1 MIDPMKGRRAASLLA
16 AMAAI
21 AAILLA
27 LPLTAQP
34 PRGPRDPA
42 EILHNPR
49 LLARYLRLTPDQVT
63 ASQKL
68 FADLKTATDPL
79 RQQEPALRAAFEAAV
94 AAPNANPCDVG
105 QAALAVHA
113 NQEKIKAALDDFD
126 KKFSA
131 LLTPDQL
138 AKYEALKALVH
149 PGDGGDS

>member
-1 MIDPMKGRRAASLLA
+1 MRSRRAAS
-16 AMAAI
+16 MFSGI
-21 AAILLA
+21 AAVAALLLA
-27 LPLTAQP
+27 LPLAAQP

-49 LLARYLRLTPDQVT
+49 LLTRYLHLTPDQVT

-68 FADLKTATDPL
+68 FTDLKATLDPL
-79 RQQEPALRAAFEAAV
+79 RQQEQTLRDAFEAAV

-138 AKYEALKALVH
+138 ARYEALKALMH
-149 PGDGGDS
+149 PGDDGDS

>member
-1 MIDPMKGRRAASLLA
+1 MFAGIAAL
-16 AMAAI
+16 

-27 LPLTAQP
+27 LPLAAQP

-49 LLARYLRLTPDQVT
+49 LLARYLHLTPDQVT

-138 AKYEALKALVH
+138 ARYEALKALVH
-149 PGDGGDS
+149 PGDDGDS